1 MKIVILDA
9 YTANPGDLS
18 WDVIAKFG
26 DLAVYDRTP
35 ADKITERIGDAEI
48 VFTNKT
54 VLTENVLKAC
64 PSVRFISVLATGYN
78 VVDTDYAKKAGIT
91 VCNVPAYSTD
101 AASQHAIALLL
112 EICNN
117 VGLHSR
123 EVRYGKWCGCSD
135 FYFTVKPVIELK
147 GKTMG
152 IIGLWKIGRKTAG
165 TAISLGM
172 NVIASTLSSREM
184 SETDSFRYE
193 ETEEVLKESDV
204 IVLHCPLN
212 EETREIIN
220 KDTIRMM
227 KDGVILINNG
237 RGPLLN
243 EQDTADA
250 LNSGK
255 IYAAGLDVLSTE
267 PPSPDNPL
275 LTARNCYITPHI
287 SWASKEARER
297 LIDLS
302 ALNLEMYLK
311 GTPVNTVF

>member
-18 WDVIAKFG
+18 WDGIARYG
-26 DLAVYDRTP
+26 DLTVYDRTP
-35 ADKITERIGDAEI
+35 ADRITERIGNADI

-54 VLTENVLKAC
+54 VLTGEILEEC
-64 PSVRFISVLATGYN
+64 PNVRFIGVLATGYN
-78 VVDTDYAKKAGIT
+78 VVDTAFAKKAGIT

-101 AASQHAIALLL
+101 AASQSAIALLL

-123 EVRYGKWCGCSD
+123 EVRYGRWCGCED
-135 FYFTVKPVIELK
+135 FCFTVKPVIELT

-152 IIGLWKIGRKTAG
+152 IIGLGNIGRKTAG
-165 TAISLGM
+165 TAIALGM
-172 NVIASTLSSREM
+172 NVIASTKESRDVPE
-184 SETDSFRYE
+184 SGHFRYA
-193 ETEEVLKESDV
+193 ETEEIFKASDV
-204 IVLHCPLN
+204 IVLHCPLTD
-212 EETREIIN
+212 ETRGIIN

-267 PPSPDNPL
+267 PPRPDNPL
-275 LTARNCYITPHI
+275 LTANNCYITPHI
-287 SWASKEARER
+287 SWASKEARRR
-297 LIDLS
+297 LIDIS
-302 ALNLEMYLK
+302 ADNLGMFLK
-311 GTPVNTVF
+311 GTPINTVV

>member
-18 WDVIAKFG
+18 WDCIKKFG
-26 DLAVYDRTP
+26 DLTVYDRTP
-35 ADKITERIGDAEI
+35 ADLAAERIGDAEI

-54 VLTENVLKAC
+54 VLSEEVLRAC
-64 PSVRFISVLATGYN
+64 PGVRFISVLATGYN
-78 VVDTDYAKKAGIT
+78 VVDTAFAKKAGIT

-101 AASQHAIALLL
+101 TASQSAIALLL

-135 FYFTVKPVIELK
+135 FCFTVRPVIELK

-152 IIGLWKIGRKTAG
+152 IIGLGSIGKKTAQ
-165 TAISLGM
+165 TAMALGM
-172 NVIASTLSSREM
+172 NVLASTKTSRDVP
-184 SETDSFRYE
+184 ETDGFRYA
-193 ETEEVLKESDV
+193 ETGEVLRESDV
-204 IVLHCPLN
+204 IVLHCPLT

-237 RGPLLN
+237 RGGLLN

-255 IYAAGLDVLSTE
+255 IYAAGLDVLSSE

-275 LTARNCYITPHI
+275 LTASNCYITPHI
-287 SWASKEARER
+287 SWASKEARKR
-297 LIDLS
+297 LIDIS
-302 ALNLEMYLK
+302 ALNLEKYLE